1 MKKAIQIKEVSKV
14 TKSDRYVDL
23 TGFKMQDELNPKIWD
38 KNQKL
43 RPEIRKTL
51 LKIADDYFESLELG
65 SVDIEDVTL
74 TGSLANYNWSQYS
87 DVDLHMLIDYKEVPV
102 DESLIQD
109 FLKTKSTAWNQNHDI
124 KIYGYDVELYVQDIS
139 EEHVST
145 GVYSILKNEWI
156 LKPERKPIKIDNI
169 NVKLKTERIMDSIDD
184 LYDEM
189 KSSKNYGEV
198 VIKSDKIKDKIKK
211 MRQAGLDE
219 AGEFS
224 VENMVFKVLRRNG
237 MLERLSDIKT
247 VAYDKSVTLEN
258 NRRLF
263 KNIL

>member
-1 MKKAIQIKEVSKV
+1 MKKTQIKEVKRI
-14 TKSDRYVDL
+14 TKSDRSIDL
-23 TGFKMQDELNPKIWD
+23 SGFEMQETLNPKIWD
-38 KNQKL
+38 KSEKL

-51 LKIADDYFESLELG
+51 LKIADDYFESLELPG
-65 SVDIEDVTL
+65 VDIEDVTF

-102 DESLIQD
+102 GEGLVQD
-109 FLKTKSTAWNQNHDI
+109 FLKTKSTNWNQNHDV

-145 GVYSILKNEWI
+145 GVYSILKNEW
-156 LKPERKPIKIDNI
+156 LVKPEKKRISVDDK
-169 NVKLKTERIMDSIDD
+169 NVKLKSERIMDSIDD
-184 LYDEM
+184 LYDDM
-189 KSSKNYGEV
+189 KKTENYDEIV
-198 VIKSDKIKDKIKK
+198 EKSDKIKDKIKK
-211 MRQAGLDE
+211 MRQAGLDR

-237 MLERLSDIKT
+237 MLDRLSDIKT

-258 NRRLF
+258 NRYLY
-263 KNIL
+263 KNIIK

>member
-1 MKKAIQIKEVSKV
+1 MKKTQIKEVKRV
-14 TKSDRYVDL
+14 NKSDRSIDL
-23 TGFKMQDELNPKIWD
+23 TGFEMQETLNPRVWD

-51 LKIADDYFESLELG
+51 LKIANDYFESLELPG
-65 SVDIEDVTL
+65 VDIEDVTF

-102 DESLIQD
+102 DESLVQD
-109 FLKTKSTAWNQNHDI
+109 FLKTKSTNWNQNHDV

-145 GVYSILKNEWI
+145 GVYSILTNEW
-156 LKPERKPIKIDNI
+156 LVKPEKKRISVDDK
-169 NVKLKTERIMDSIDD
+169 NVKLKSERIMDSIDD
-184 LYDEM
+184 LYDDM
-189 KSSKNYGEV
+189 KKTDNYDEIV
-198 VIKSDKIKDKIKK
+198 EKADKIKDKIKK
-211 MRQAGLDE
+211 MRQAGLDR

-237 MLERLSDIKT
+237 MLDRLSDIKT

-258 NRRLF
+258 NVYLY
-263 KNIL
+263 KNIIK

>member
-1 MKKAIQIKEVSKV
+1 MKKTQIKEVKRV
-14 TKSDRYVDL
+14 TKSDRSIDL
-23 TGFKMQDELNPKIWD
+23 TGFEMQETLNPRVWD

-51 LKIADDYFESLELG
+51 LKIANDYFESLELPG
-65 SVDIEDVTL
+65 VDIEDVTF

-102 DESLIQD
+102 DESLVQD
-109 FLKTKSTAWNQNHDI
+109 FLKTKSTNWNQNHDV

-145 GVYSILKNEWI
+145 GVYSILTNEW
-156 LKPERKPIKIDNI
+156 LVKPEKKRISVDDK
-169 NVKLKTERIMDSIDD
+169 NVKLKSERIMDSIDD
-184 LYDEM
+184 LYDDM
-189 KSSKNYGEV
+189 KKTDDYDEIV
-198 VIKSDKIKDKIKK
+198 EKADKIKDKIKK
-211 MRQAGLDE
+211 MRQAGLDR

-237 MLERLSDIKT
+237 MLDRLSDIKT

-258 NRRLF
+258 NAYLY
-263 KNIL
+263 KNIIK

>member
-1 MKKAIQIKEVSKV
+1 MKKTQIKEVKRV
-14 TKSDRYVDL
+14 NKSDRSIDL
-23 TGFKMQDELNPKIWD
+23 TGFEMQETLNPRVWD

-51 LKIADDYFESLELG
+51 LKIANDYFESLELHG
-65 SVDIEDVTL
+65 VDIEDVTF

-102 DESLIQD
+102 DESLVQD
-109 FLKTKSTAWNQNHDI
+109 FLKTKSTNWNQNHDV

-145 GVYSILKNEWI
+145 GVYSILTNEW
-156 LKPERKPIKIDNI
+156 LVKPEKKRISVDDK
-169 NVKLKTERIMDSIDD
+169 NVKLKSERIMDSIDD
-184 LYDEM
+184 LYDDM
-189 KSSKNYGEV
+189 KKTDNYDEIV
-198 VIKSDKIKDKIKK
+198 EKADKIKDKIKK
-211 MRQAGLDE
+211 MRQAGLDR

-237 MLERLSDIKT
+237 MLDRLSDIKT

-258 NRRLF
+258 NVYLY
-263 KNIL
+263 KNIIK